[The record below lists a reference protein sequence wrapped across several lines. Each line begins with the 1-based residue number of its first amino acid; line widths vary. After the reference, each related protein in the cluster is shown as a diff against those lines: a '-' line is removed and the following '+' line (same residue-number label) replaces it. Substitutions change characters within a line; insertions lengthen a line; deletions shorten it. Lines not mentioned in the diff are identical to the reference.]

1 MEGRP
6 LIYSQ
11 GNETIPKEI
20 EEFLPSCATREYER
34 LVQVLR
40 DTNYP
45 LEWFSEKPKETFQQF
60 FQQFK
65 FIPAAGGIVLR
76 EENGHHSYLF
86 IERLGHLDLPK
97 GKIEK
102 NETPLE
108 AAQREIQEECGIHGI
123 QFIQA
128 LPHSFHTYF
137 GYGQHVLKETHW
149 FLFRY
154 EGSETLTPQLEEDI
168 TAAKW
173 LSKNEV
179 FEQLDRT
186 YASLVDIIR
195 AGLH

>member
-86 IERLGHLDLPK
+86 IERLGHLDFPK

-137 GYGQHVLKETHW
+137 GYGQHALKETHW

-186 YASLVDIIR
+186 YASLVDVIR
-195 AGLH
+195 TGLH